1 MQTLYTVEDKE
12 TGSIKTELHVSSY
25 NNVGLAVI
33 IYRSDEYGNHI
44 RTIRRIFTNTID
56 VAYHTTLRKKIKAE
70 GGIIHKKVSDTP
82 LVKTKA
88 NKRELKRDRLGRFCK
103 T

>member
-25 NNVGLAVI
+25 SAIGLIVV

-44 RTIRRIFTNTID
+44 RTVRKTFMNTID

-70 GGIIHKKVSDTP
+70 GGIIHKKISDTP
-82 LVKTKA
+82 LPKTKIT
-88 NKRELKRDRLGRFCK
+88 KRELKRDMLGRFCK
-103 T
+103 N

>member
-25 NNVGLAVI
+25 SKLGLAVV

-44 RTIRRIFTNTID
+44 KTIHRTFMNIID

-70 GGIIHKKVSDTP
+70 GGIIHRKISGTP
-82 LVKTKA
+82 LPRSKV
-88 NKRELKRDRLGRFCK
+88 NKRELKRDKLGRFCK
-103 T
+103 